1 MLDFLIIGILI
12 FLMIYYLV
20 VIESN
25 PQRKIKP
32 MKELKNPEE
41 LKEIKEKLEPVYVY
55 FKTIPEEN
63 DYVFKHDKLTER
75 KNPDRKLYT
84 HSHKQLYFSLNKI
97 LRHFY
102 LTDDFN
108 KKEIMTLT
116 YIPDNFDFNSYIN
129 YKKFGSKVTSI
140 NEINENSPFN
150 GNCISNS
157 PFNGNC
163 NDIFPN
169 ELAKVMMELD
179 DNIEEMREELDN
191 ENDEAQAITAKRTKI
206 TYKKNKITLKTSDNF
221 FLNIK
226 YTRFPKEEY
235 DICAINDNIIESVL
249 KLRKIPLELAKR
261 QPLKKEMK
269 YKKKKQKFVYYIKF
283 MNDYYLCINKD
294 MILYA
299 SKDKNFIFYFD
310 VCQLTPEQVQKIN
323 KLK

>member
-12 FLMIYYLV
+12 FLMIYYLIV
-20 VIESN
+20 LESN
-25 PQRKIKP
+25 PQHKIKP
-32 MKELKNPEE
+32 KQLEE
-41 LKEIKEKLEPVYVY
+41 LNEIKKKLEPVYVY

-75 KNPDRKLYT
+75 KKPDRKLYT

-129 YKKFGSKVTSI
+129 YKNLGSKSNLQFNT
-140 NEINENSPFN
+140 NCNSPFTSKGDTMELN
-150 GNCISNS
+150 NIL
-157 PFNGNC
+157 P
-163 NDIFPN
+163 ND
-169 ELAKVMMELD
+169 LAKVMFELD
-179 DNIEEMREELDN
+179 DNIEEMRDEMDN
-191 ENDEAQAITAKRTKI
+191 EINESDETHEVTKRTKI

-249 KLRKIPLELAKR
+249 KLRKIPLELAKG
-261 QPLKKEMK
+261 QPLKKD
-269 YKKKKQKFVYYIKF
+269 KKKKQKFVYYIKF

-310 VCQLTPEQVQKIN
+310 VYQLTPNEVQEIS
-323 KLK
+323 KLKI